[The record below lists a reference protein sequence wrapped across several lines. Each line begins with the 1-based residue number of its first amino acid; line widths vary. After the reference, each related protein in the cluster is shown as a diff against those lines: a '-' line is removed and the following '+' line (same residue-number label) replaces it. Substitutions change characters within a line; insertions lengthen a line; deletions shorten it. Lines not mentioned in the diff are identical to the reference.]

1 MAYKGAH
8 NPENVT
14 RQGRSRPNPGS
25 WEGGREDFETI
36 WTLKGHKLAP
46 FGHTDGEDAA
56 KISRNH
62 NRLDDTD
69 GFC

>member
-1 MAYKGAH
+1 MAYSGAH

-14 RQGRSRPNPGS
+14 AQGRTRPNPDS
-25 WEGGREDFETI
+25 WQGGREDFETV
-36 WTLKGHKLAP
+36 WTLKGHKLPPA
-46 FGHTDGEDAA
+46 GETSPSRAA